1 MTMDDV
7 VVAGAPP
14 GPVLITWARSAWASP
29 LWVHVLVLCAALFAA
44 TWFVGLHGVITV
56 DEGLYGT
63 QARAVAEGSWD
74 VGWRYSSVDPGA
86 DWYPL
91 AGVEQ
96 GPNGVFPYARQPLFI
111 VVLAAGWSLLG
122 SNGLE
127 AVPLLA
133 VVLACVAAWAVAG
146 WAGPTAR
153 RSAFW
158 LCASS
163 PVLVNGWILWG
174 HALMT
179 AVAGLGVAGALAWH
193 RRGSERSSGWL
204 AVAAVAL
211 AGVVAA
217 LLRSDGLVVA
227 MALAGAVVA
236 AQWST
241 RRLPSIVAGASVV
254 GATAIAVVVQRM
266 WVESITGGSRSL
278 LTDRTG
284 GESYLAGRLD
294 GLWHSLLEPA
304 FLPTRQ
310 STTLI
315 IMGVVA
321 MVLAGW
327 AGVRSAAG
335 SRGDRGIVL
344 IALLASALLTSGRA
358 WISSNDLVSG
368 FFPAWPV
375 AAFVVG
381 GLWRRRCPGP
391 ARVVLVFLGLLVVG
405 VLASQYPDGGAIQ
418 WGGRFF
424 SAAIVPLACLGGWQ
438 LGEGGASHRLG
449 SGVRG
454 AVAAL
459 AVSSVI
465 VALVVVGSIN
475 RESRALIDEFRALDV
490 ATVVTDQS
498 YLPKVAWED
507 DGTSW
512 VLAERAELSQVAQT
526 IRDAT
531 DGPVAVATAR
541 SVHVTLPGVDV
552 TPSAFAA
559 SGGRVVLLDR

>member
-1 MTMDDV
+1 
-7 VVAGAPP
+7 
-14 GPVLITWARSAWASP
+14 
-29 LWVHVLVLCAALFAA
+29 
-44 TWFVGLHGVITV
+44 
-56 DEGLYGT
+56 
-63 QARAVAEGSWD
+63 
-74 VGWRYSSVDPGA
+74 
-86 DWYPL
+86 
-91 AGVEQ
+91 
-96 GPNGVFPYARQPLFI
+96 LFI

-127 AVPLLA
+127 ALPLFA
-133 VVLACVAAWAVAG
+133 VVLACVAPWAVAG

-211 AGVVAA
+211 AGVV
-217 LLRSDGLVVA
+217 
-227 MALAGAVVA
+227 
-236 AQWST
+236 
-241 RRLPSIVAGASVV
+241 
-254 GATAIAVVVQRM
+254 QRM

-278 LTDRTG
+278 LADRTG

-344 IALLASALLTSGRA
+344 TALLASAFS
-358 WISSNDLVSG
+358 
-368 FFPAWPV
+368 P
-375 AAFVVG
+375 VVG
-381 GLWRRRCPGP
+381 PGS
-391 ARVVLVFLGLLVVG
+391 AR
-405 VLASQYPDGGAIQ
+405 
-418 WGGRFF
+418 
-424 SAAIVPLACLGGWQ
+424 
-438 LGEGGASHRLG
+438 
-449 SGVRG
+449 
-454 AVAAL
+454 
-459 AVSSVI
+459 
-465 VALVVVGSIN
+465 
-475 RESRALIDEFRALDV
+475 
-490 ATVVTDQS
+490 
-498 YLPKVAWED
+498 
-507 DGTSW
+507 
-512 VLAERAELSQVAQT
+512 T
-526 IRDAT
+526 I
-531 DGPVAVATAR
+531 
-541 SVHVTLPGVDV
+541 S
-552 TPSAFAA
+552 
-559 SGGRVVLLDR
+559 